1 MPRRRHLLPL
11 ILVLVLLALLPGA
24 ELLLQLAYD
33 ALHHSF
39 GLAVNLISVGLVL
52 FLVSAFFAPLEALGW
67 WAGWFGEELRPP
79 VSVGALATPVR
90 EDQPIRR
97 WVVYLDGIGQASIQA
112 LPEGEDF
119 LLQLAE
125 RLPADFAIVR
135 GIMPYSVVN
144 QPLTESRWLGQF
156 WRWVDR
162 LRIRHPQ
169 ALLGAV
175 INLRNIL
182 VVAVSADQRYGPIY
196 NQGMAQVI
204 TDSLLANGYV
214 PASGTPV
221 TLLGFSGGGQISVG
235 ALPHLRRVL
244 QAPVEV
250 ISLGGV
256 FAGSNQF
263 LAAEHL
269 FHLVGERDRVERI
282 GPVAFPGRWRLQPLS
297 YWNRARRRGKVS
309 LISLGPVGHELPGG
323 IFDAKAL
330 LADGRSHLQQT
341 LDLVSAILT
350 EVKPAE
356 LRGPREANNYLRY
369 QANTWH
375 RLAPL
380 RDGGPLSSPAMRPL
394 DDWIGRLILPLPED
408 RWGGVWFEVI
418 HAPASWSQL
427 RGRRLRLDWH
437 DPLLAHLR
445 MDVHFSDEAL
455 QSVADGGVHP
465 LRLNHWRQVSP
476 LESLAGARPQDDQLV
491 RLPNPVRV
499 LPPSPSPATAAGEG
513 PRLLILDEPLQTTGT
528 ALALVRFE
536 TPGCSPEPS
545 AAMGGE
551 LPATTRRPA
560 TAAAHPT
567 SGADGGSALAAHLP
581 PTPASGAE
589 RAAALQSDPP
599 EWPWS
604 GVSFDRATGRFDGP
618 RLRLRLPAPVANSEG
633 IVPTTSR
640 GLANAPTNHGGWYVS
655 GVPDGDGGFV
665 VQSMLPRQLQ
675 RFAPERVICGRRR
688 AWEYLKRQAWHQ
700 PRSGSASAVLVTG
713 RPMGEQEALAEWQAG
728 DRLLVLHVFG
738 GIGGQQREAALAGG
752 ICTGHFAYGVAT
764 LESEPLSGELGLALT
779 YRQVYAHN
787 PDGIISGA
795 QDRWRYLGDRQWG
808 WLGTRPVADILV
820 RFPPLTASYEVQGQE
835 RSLLRD
841 LERQLAVMTAR
852 YRLGDG
858 TGATF
863 VGPANNCSQD
873 SNQALFAAIQ
883 GLQQEL
889 RQLDGRA
896 LRAWQQQD
904 PAQAQRLRQLL
915 RLEKELRRTLLP
927 FAGLRPDW
935 QQQREDLGISLED
948 RPLDN
953 LLRGLGSWRAL
964 LPRMAC
970 DTVMK
975 VFLGHGASALVLR
988 ANQLGGEHPEIEPVA
1003 PLTLGW

>member
-1 MPRRRHLLPL
+1 MPRRRRLLL
-11 ILVLVLLALLPGA
+11 LLLLLGLVALALLPEAG
-24 ELLLQLAYD
+24 LLLQLAYT
-33 ALHHSF
+33 ALHQSF
-39 GLAVNLISVGLVL
+39 GLAIDLISVGLL
-52 FLVSAFFAPLEALGW
+52 LLLVSAFFAPLEALGW
-67 WAGWFGEELRPP
+67 WAGWFGDELRPP
-79 VSVGALATPVR
+79 SSVGALASPVGT
-90 EDQPIRR
+90 EQPVRR
-97 WVVYLDGIGQASIQA
+97 WVVYLDGIGQASMQA

-119 LLQLAE
+119 LRQLDE
-125 RLPADFAIVR
+125 RLPADIAIVR

-144 QPLTESRWLGQF
+144 QPLTEGRWLGQF

-182 VVAVSADQRYGPIY
+182 VVAVSADQRYGPIF

-204 TDSLLANGYV
+204 TDSLLANGYG
-214 PASGTPV
+214 PGSGTPV
-221 TLLGFSGGGQISVG
+221 TLLGFSGGGQISLG

-256 FAGSNQF
+256 FAGSNQI

-269 FHLVGERDRVERI
+269 FHLVGERDRVERL

-323 IFDAKAL
+323 ILDAKAL
-330 LADGRSHLQQT
+330 LSDGRSHLRQT
-341 LDLVSAILT
+341 IDLVSAILT
-350 EVKPAE
+350 ELKPAE
-356 LRGPREANNYLRY
+356 LRGPREPNNYLRY
-369 QANTWH
+369 QANSWH
-375 RLAPL
+375 RLDPN
-380 RDGGPLSSPAMRPL
+380 RDGGPLPSPALRPL
-394 DDWIGRLILPLPED
+394 DAWIGRLILPLASE

-418 HAPASWSQL
+418 HTPAGWSQL
-427 RGRRLRLDWH
+427 QGQRLRLDWH
-437 DPLLAHLR
+437 DPLLASLA

-465 LRLNHWRQVSP
+465 LRLNHWRQVTP

-491 RLPNPVRV
+491 RLPAPVRV
-499 LPPSPSPATAAGEG
+499 LPEAPGRAAAGTGEG
-513 PRLLILDEPLQTTGT
+513 PRLQIHDEPLQTTGT
-528 ALALVRFE
+528 AVALVRFE
-536 TPGCSPEPS
+536 APAAPES
-545 AAMGGE
+545 AACPWTGV
-551 LPATTRRPA
+551 TF
-560 TAAAHPT
+560 AA
-567 SGADGGSALAAHLP
+567 S
-581 PTPASGAE
+581 
-589 RAAALQSDPP
+589 
-599 EWPWS
+599 
-604 GVSFDRATGRFDGP
+604 TGRFEGP
-618 RLRLRLPAPVANSEG
+618 RLRLRLPVPVLNSEG
-633 IVPTTSR
+633 IAPATSR
-640 GLANAPTNHGGWYVS
+640 GLATAPTNSSGWYVS
-655 GVPDGDGGFV
+655 GVPDGTGGFV
-665 VQSMLPRQLQ
+665 VQAMLPRSLQ
-675 RFAPERVICGRRR
+675 RFAPERVICGQRR
-688 AWEYLKRQAWHQ
+688 AWDYVKRQAWHQ
-700 PRSGSASAVLVTG
+700 PQAGSASAVLVTG
-713 RPMGEQEALAEWQAG
+713 RPLTEPEALAEWQPG

-738 GIGGQQREAALAGG
+738 GIGGQQREAALASGL
-752 ICTGHFAYGVAT
+752 CTGHFAYGVAT
-764 LESEPLSGELGLALT
+764 LETEPLSGELGLALT

-787 PDGIISGA
+787 PDGIIAGA

-808 WLGTRPVADILV
+808 WLGTRPIADILV
-820 RFPPLTASYEVQGQE
+820 RFPPLTASYDVQGHE

-841 LERQLAVMTAR
+841 FERQLAAMTAR

-883 GLQQEL
+883 GLQREL
-889 RQLDGRA
+889 RQLDQRA
-896 LRAWQQQD
+896 LRDWQQQD

-915 RLEKELRRTLLP
+915 RLERELRRALLP

-935 QQQREDLGISLED
+935 QRPGEVLGTSLED

-964 LPRMAC
+964 LPRMAS
-970 DTVMK
+970 DTVIK
-975 VFLGHGASALVLR
+975 VLLRHGASALVLR
-988 ANQLGGEHPEIEPVA
+988 ANQLGGDHPEIEPVA

>member
-1 MPRRRHLLPL
+1 MPRRHRLLL
-11 ILVLVLLALLPGA
+11 LLLALLLLALLPGA
-24 ELLLQLAYD
+24 GLLLHLAYS

-39 GLAVNLISVGLVL
+39 GLVVDLISVGLLL

-79 VSVGALATPVR
+79 ESLGALATPLSG
-90 EDQPIRR
+90 DQPIRR
-97 WVVYLDGIGQASIQA
+97 WVVYLDGIGQASMQA

-119 LLQLAE
+119 LRQLGE

-182 VVAVSADQRYGPIY
+182 VVAVSADQRYGPIF

-204 TDSLLANGYV
+204 TDSLVANGYA
-214 PASGTPV
+214 PGSGTPV
-221 TLLGFSGGGQISVG
+221 TLLGFSGGGQISLG

-256 FAGSNQF
+256 FAGSNQI

-282 GPVAFPGRWRLQPLS
+282 GPLAFPGRWRLQPLS

-323 IFDAKAL
+323 ILDAAAFL
-330 LADGRSHLQQT
+330 SDGRSHLQQT
-341 LDLVSAILT
+341 IDRVSAILT

-356 LRGPREANNYLRY
+356 LQEPREPNNYQRY
-369 QANTWH
+369 QANSWH
-375 RLAPL
+375 RLEPS
-380 RDGGPLSSPAMRPL
+380 RDGGPLPSPALRPL
-394 DDWIGRLILPLPED
+394 DDWIGRLILPLAD
-408 RWGGVWFEVI
+408 QRWGGVWFEVI
-418 HAPASWSQL
+418 HAPEGWSQL
-427 RGRRLRLDWH
+427 RGQRLRLDWH
-437 DPLLAHLR
+437 DPLLAALA

-465 LRLNHWRQVSP
+465 LRLNHWRQVTP

-491 RLPNPVRV
+491 RLSAPVRV
-499 LPPSPSPATAAGEG
+499 LPNPQGRAALDGEG
-513 PRLLILDEPLQTTGT
+513 PRLLIQDEPLQTTGT
-528 ALALVRFE
+528 AVALVRFE
-536 TPGCSPEPS
+536 AP
-545 AAMGGE
+545 
-551 LPATTRRPA
+551 PAL
-560 TAAAHPT
+560 TAAAV
-567 SGADGGSALAAHLP
+567 S
-581 PTPASGAE
+581 
-589 RAAALQSDPP
+589 AAAVSAKASATDSSTAPEAEPP
-599 EWPWS
+599 AWPWTA
-604 GVSFDRATGRFDGP
+604 VAFDPATGRFDGA
-618 RLRLRLPAPVANSEG
+618 RLRLRLPTPVPNSEG
-633 IVPTTSR
+633 IAPATSR
-640 GLANAPTNHGGWYVS
+640 GLETAATNQAGWYVC

-665 VQSMLPRQLQ
+665 VQSMLPRSLQ
-675 RFAPERVICGRRR
+675 RFAPERVISGQRR
-688 AWEYLKRQAWHQ
+688 AWDYVKRQAWHQ
-700 PRSGSASAVLVTG
+700 PEAGSASAVLVTG
-713 RPMGEQEALAEWQAG
+713 RPLGEPEALAEWQPG

-738 GIGGQQREAALAGG
+738 GIGGQQRESALASG

-764 LESEPLSGELGLALT
+764 LETEPLSGELGWSLS

-787 PDGIISGA
+787 PDGIIAGA

-820 RFPPLTASYEVQGQE
+820 RFPPLTASYDVQGHE

-841 LERQLAVMTAR
+841 FERQLAAMTAR

-873 SNQALFAAIQ
+873 SNQALFAAIK
-883 GLQQEL
+883 GLQREL
-889 RQLDGRA
+889 RQLDPRA

-915 RLEKELRRTLLP
+915 RLERELRRALLP

-935 QQQREDLGISLED
+935 QRDREVLGTSLED
-948 RPLDN
+948 QPLDN

-964 LPRMAC
+964 LPRMAS

-975 VFLGHGASALVLR
+975 VFLRHGASALVLR
-988 ANQLGGEHPEIEPVA
+988 ANQLGGAHPQIEPVA

>member
-1 MPRRRHLLPL
+1 MPRRHRLQLLL
-11 ILVLVLLALLPGA
+11 LLLLGLGLVALALLPGA
-24 ELLLQLAYD
+24 GLLLQLAYG
-33 ALHHSF
+33 ALHQSF
-39 GLAVNLISVGLVL
+39 GLAVDLISVGLLL

-67 WAGWFGEELRPP
+67 WAGWFGDELRPP
-79 VSVGALATPVR
+79 VSVGELASPVGAER
-90 EDQPIRR
+90 PIRR

-119 LLQLAE
+119 LRQLDA
-125 RLPADFAIVR
+125 RLPSDIAIVR

-144 QPLTESRWLGQF
+144 QPLTEDRWLGQF
-156 WRWVDR
+156 WRWVER

-182 VVAVSADQRYGPIY
+182 VVAVSADQRYGPIF

-204 TDSLLANGYV
+204 TDSLLANGY
-214 PASGTPV
+214 AAGSGTPV
-221 TLLGFSGGGQISVG
+221 TLLGFSGGGQISLG

-256 FAGSNQF
+256 FAGSNQI

-269 FHLVGERDRVERI
+269 FHLVGQCDRVERI
-282 GPVAFPGRWRLQPLS
+282 GPLAFPGRWRLQPLS

-323 IFDAKAL
+323 ILDAAAFLK
-330 LADGRSHLQQT
+330 DGRSHLQQT
-341 LDLVSAILT
+341 VDLVSAILT

-356 LRGPREANNYLRY
+356 LRGPREPNNYLLY
-369 QANTWH
+369 QANRWH
-375 RLAPL
+375 QLDPN
-380 RDGGPLSSPAMRPL
+380 RDGGPLPSPALRPL
-394 DDWIGRLILPLPED
+394 DAWIGRLLLPLASE

-418 HAPASWSQL
+418 QAPAGWSQL

-437 DPLLAHLR
+437 DPLLAGLA

-465 LRLNHWRQVSP
+465 LRLNHWRQVTP

-491 RLPNPVRV
+491 RLPAPVQV
-499 LPPSPSPATAAGEG
+499 LPEAPGQAPGTGDG
-513 PRLLILDEPLQTTGT
+513 PRLRIHDEPLQTTGT
-528 ALALVRFE
+528 AVALVRFE
-536 TPGCSPEPS
+536 APPASASAAASANANAQEPEPEP
-545 AAMGGE
+545 E
-551 LPATTRRPA
+551 LEPPA
-560 TAAAHPT
+560 
-567 SGADGGSALAAHLP
+567 
-581 PTPASGAE
+581 
-589 RAAALQSDPP
+589 
-599 EWPWS
+599 WPWT
-604 GVSFDRATGRFDGP
+604 GVTFDPATGRFEGP
-618 RLRLRLPAPVANSEG
+618 RLQLRLPPPVANSEG
-633 IVPTTSR
+633 VAPSTSR
-640 GLANAPTNHGGWYVS
+640 GLALAPTNRSGWYVS
-655 GVPDGDGGFV
+655 GVPDGTGGFV
-665 VQSMLPRQLQ
+665 VQAMLPRKLQ
-675 RFAPERVICGRRR
+675 RFAPERVICGQRR
-688 AWEYLKRQAWHQ
+688 AWDYVKRQAWHQ
-700 PRSGSASAVLVTG
+700 PQAGSATAVLVTG
-713 RPMGEQEALAEWQAG
+713 RPLSEPEALAEWQPG

-738 GIGGQQREAALAGG
+738 GIGGQQRESALASG

-764 LESEPLSGELGLALT
+764 LETEPLSGELGLALT

-787 PDGIISGA
+787 PDGIIAGA

-820 RFPPLTASYEVQGQE
+820 RFPPLTASYDVQGHE

-841 LERQLAVMTAR
+841 FERQLAAMTAR

-883 GLQQEL
+883 GLQREL
-889 RQLDGRA
+889 RRLDQRA
-896 LRAWQQQD
+896 LREWQQQD

-915 RLEKELRRTLLP
+915 RLERELRRALLP

-935 QQQREDLGISLED
+935 QSPREVLGTSLED

-964 LPRMAC
+964 LPRMAS

-975 VFLGHGASALVLR
+975 VFLRHGASALVLR
-988 ANQLGGEHPEIEPVA
+988 ANQLGGCHPEIEPVA